1 MTVVDDEGRMRL
13 MEAPVLRIGDMAERI
28 MRSAEAEETR
38 LASMVPSAFW
48 LDDHEARPIS
58 VEAECAP
65 TCPNAC
71 EAPVLVMA
79 NRDGRPDLW
88 SCTLCGSDY
97 DARGRARWRG
107 SIARGRV
114 RREVERRKQDRMR
127 IVMTEELAR

>member
-1 MTVVDDEGRMRL
+1 
-13 MEAPVLRIGDMAERI
+13 MEAPVLRIGDAADRI
-28 MRSAEAEETR
+28 MRSAEAEEAR
-38 LASMVPSAFW
+38 LARMVPSAFW
-48 LDDHEARPIS
+48 LDDREARPIAI
-58 VEAECAP
+58 EAECAP

-114 RREVERRKQDRMR
+114 RREMERRSRTRMR
-127 IVMTEELAR
+127 MIMMEELAR